1 MNVWFVFFAIASMV
15 TVVLIANQICL
26 YRKCS
31 EVESKSERLS
41 RECKRLEAEKESLE
55 HTLSDCREEMERL
68 KQLTVKSE
76 DAATRQIQ
84 QLRSSV
90 EDLRAD
96 MASVSDMTDAELMV
110 WIDRR
115 MDEERLYQNPHLS
128 LKMLSK
134 ALGVTQKRIAQVL
147 RTQTN
152 YGSLNAYLTEKRLL
166 RACELLR
173 EKQNWVVEAVSAE
186 AGFSSR
192 RTFQDI
198 FKSRLGITPSQY
210 RQQYEGE
217 GKTCK
222 NIIPLCLV

>member
-90 EDLRAD
+90 EDLRAN

-217 GKTCK
+217 
-222 NIIPLCLV
+222 